1 LTALLLADS
10 ERTASSILADKELT
24 SGAFVV
30 GLIANLDWPADDP
43 VGALNRIMPDSTS
56 AGSIVAQ
63 TSPETV
69 VIQRVGSSA
78 RTSSDELTGVGFEA
92 RGDPTGIFSS
102 GGEKLYNRILLF
114 PAGAETGVQTKNTPA
129 IFIFSAPL
137 GDFDVYREI
146 FVRMAETITIYDTGP
161 GFSIN
166 DGSAT
171 VLGELQDREP
181 VNGKLDRGVK
191 DLWTFDTVGSRYATI
206 TLSPIDRDIDLTIMV
221 INPSGIAMSRIDSGY
236 AGIVEVAADLFLP
249 DEGRH
254 LIEIGEVFGD
264 SGRYRLSLAL
274 SDAPSLR
281 SDERIEAGQ
290 GIQSDLPEG
299 AEHIWSFAGSAGQL
313 VSIVLTPGH
322 DQFDGI
328 LHLYD
333 PEGNRL
339 VALDEGFSGDA
350 EVLAG
355 FELPVTGE
363 YEILV
368 RSFAGNSGVYS
379 LSLDDGGE
387 STRNF
392 FDAGDLKDGDIKSE
406 TLRTNE
412 AHVWF
417 FSGRAGDAVTIE
429 VVPLDEYLDL
439 DIWLL
444 DPDVTRIATEDRFA
458 AAETESIESI
468 LSQDGQY
475 LVFIRD
481 FQGESGAYELR
492 FTSIRNNLPEDAG
505 ILTYGQSV
513 TGTLAPGQ
521 PVIWRFRGDIDDVL
535 DLSLTPLDG
544 MTDLL
549 FVLQDPATN
558 TVLRVDGTL
567 AGQREVLSGFT
578 ITANGLWRVVVS
590 DFFGEGGRYTLSIRR
605 SQP

>member
-1 LTALLLADS
+1 
-10 ERTASSILADKELT
+10 
-24 SGAFVV
+24 
-30 GLIANLDWPADDP
+30 
-43 VGALNRIMPDSTS
+43 
-56 AGSIVAQ
+56 
-63 TSPETV
+63 
-69 VIQRVGSSA
+69 
-78 RTSSDELTGVGFEA
+78 
-92 RGDPTGIFSS
+92 
-102 GGEKLYNRILLF
+102 
-114 PAGAETGVQTKNTPA
+114 
-129 IFIFSAPL
+129 
-137 GDFDVYREI
+137 
-146 FVRMAETITIYDTGP
+146 
-161 GFSIN
+161 
-166 DGSAT
+166 
-171 VLGELQDREP
+171 
-181 VNGKLDRGVK
+181 
-191 DLWTFDTVGSRYATI
+191 
-206 TLSPIDRDIDLTIMV
+206 
-221 INPSGIAMSRIDSGY
+221 
-236 AGIVEVAADLFLP
+236 
-249 DEGRH
+249 
-254 LIEIGEVFGD
+254 
-264 SGRYRLSLAL
+264 
-274 SDAPSLR
+274 
-281 SDERIEAGQ
+281 
-290 GIQSDLPEG
+290 LPEG